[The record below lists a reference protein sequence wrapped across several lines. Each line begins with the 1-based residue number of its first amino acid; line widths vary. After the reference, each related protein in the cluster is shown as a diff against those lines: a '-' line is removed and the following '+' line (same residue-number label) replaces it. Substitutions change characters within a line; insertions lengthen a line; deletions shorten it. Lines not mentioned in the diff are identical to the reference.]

1 MHSVISK
8 KYTRAMARP
17 SSCPPSRLL
26 VGLPKKTPYLR
37 FMNMRRL
44 EEDVVAQSRKSGSD
58 PRESPFLVVFDV
70 PPSMSELLENSPSDF
85 QKHHTVLDKRE
96 QILVIETMVSNPHET
111 AAVEFGNQLYSKVR
125 SMGLKPLSTG
135 CSTVEEGNY
144 RKEPDGSWWPEKK
157 HRAEMSHQWPN
168 VVLEVGYAERD
179 AKLAIDAQG
188 WLEAAGSTVQ
198 IAITVKIDRTTP
210 QIHIKAWE
218 PSYIGR
224 RTRSNHPKAM
234 VKQDI
239 WVTQANGAST
249 ASGALELDF
258 EKIFDR
264 PRNPAKPQEQNV
276 IFSKEDLVDLAE
288 DVWFFQNMVEA

>member
-1 MHSVISK
+1 
-8 KYTRAMARP
+8 
-17 SSCPPSRLL
+17 
-26 VGLPKKTPYLR
+26 
-37 FMNMRRL
+37 MRRL
-44 EEDVVAQSRKSGSD
+44 EEDVVAQSRRSGSD
-58 PRESPFLVVFDV
+58 PRESPFLVVFNV

-168 VVLEVGYAERD
+168 VVLE
-179 AKLAIDAQG
+179 
-188 WLEAAGSTVQ
+188 AAGSTVQ

-224 RTRSNHPKAM
+224 GTRSNRPKAR

-239 WVTQANGAST
+239 WVTHANGASR
-249 ASGALELDF
+249 ASDTLELDF